1 MMVVLAS
8 IEQLANRDVHGS
20 DQDGFAPLARVLEA
34 KGQDGR
40 QLRCSG
46 SVPVCVNPWADHGQ
60 RVIDGG
66 KLTMYMCVPNVK
78 SDFV

>member
-1 MMVVLAS
+1 MVVAS

-20 DQDGFAPLARVLEA
+20 NQDGFAPLSRVLEA

-40 QLRCSG
+40 QLRYSG
-46 SVPVCVNPWADHGQ
+46 SVCQSVTGQ

-66 KLTMYMCVPNVK
+66 KLTRYMCVPNVK